1 MNWYWRDA
9 IVLSMLCLICSLG
22 VFLPPVSTPSLADQ
36 PSILELSFVQ
46 QVIWF
51 TFTVIIVGLLML
63 VINYFEENSNDNINE
78 EEYPHRKRTTKNTGG
93 NR

>member
-1 MNWYWRDA
+1 MSWYWS
-9 IVLSMLCLICSLG
+9 IILLITLCFVCLLG
-22 VFLPPVSTPSLADQ
+22 VLLPTLSTPSLADQ
-36 PSILELSFVQ
+36 PSIMELSFVQ

-63 VINYFEENSNDNINE
+63 VINYFEENNSDCINE
-78 EEYPHRKRTTKNTGG
+78 EEYPHRKRTTKNFGG